1 MKRLLK
7 MALTLLVV
15 LSTVA
20 TVFAMDL
27 ISTAFVEQPADAMA
41 DEDMLMQT
49 PMSTPVYM
57 NPDLTMANP
66 GDKALAEQTI
76 NGYTVKI
83 IKAKRSI
90 EKQIV
95 SYDEPAKD
103 VQVISLDVCYT
114 TPDIGEWYL
123 HGTDD
128 MLRTES
134 VVSQGWEEKFNIWN
148 EKFADGEQNGERCVR
163 YFYSFDL
170 ETVLTPPM
178 TVEFS
183 ELKTIPR
190 GGFHPCAEMIQRFE
204 TNPRA
209 RDAGIKIGCYE
220 TPTGNPLGVDPL
232 FDTHIYLESFDSSVF
247 TKQEA
252 HVLMLEIES
261 GVIYGPWVFGI
272 TPTD

>member
-7 MALTLLVV
+7 LALTLLVI

-20 TVFAMDL
+20 TVFAVDL
-27 ISTAFVEQPADAMA
+27 ISTAFIEQPADAMA

-49 PMSTPVYM
+49 PMATPDYM
-57 NPDLTMANP
+57 KPDLTMANP
-66 GDKALAEQTI
+66 GDKALVEQTV
-76 NGYTVKI
+76 NGHTVKI
-83 IKAKRSI
+83 IKIKRSI

-95 SYDEPAKD
+95 SYDEPAKE

-114 TPDIGEWYL
+114 TPDIGEWFL
-123 HGTDD
+123 DGTSD
-128 MLRTES
+128 MMKTES
-134 VVSQGWEEKFNIWN
+134 VVSKGWEEKFNIWN
-148 EKFADGEQNGERCVR
+148 EKFADGVRNGEKCVR

-170 ETVLTPPM
+170 ETVLTPPI

-190 GGFHPCAEMIQRFE
+190 GGFHPCTEMIQRFE

-209 RDAGIKIGCYE
+209 RKAGIMIGCYE

-232 FDTHIYLESFDSSVF
+232 FDTHIYLESFDSSVL

-261 GVIYGPWVFGI
+261 GVIYGPWIFKI